1 MRKKAAAPPDMPP
14 VERLALAVLLF
25 HGKGPWVQ
33 DKAREWLALTGTP
46 EATNKVLCDLARR
59 LLEETLT

>member
-1 MRKKAAAPPDMPP
+1 MNNLAAPYIPP

-25 HGKGPWVQ
+25 HSSGPWIE
-33 DKAREWLALTGTP
+33 DKSNEWLRLTGTR

-59 LLEETLT
+59 LLKESQT